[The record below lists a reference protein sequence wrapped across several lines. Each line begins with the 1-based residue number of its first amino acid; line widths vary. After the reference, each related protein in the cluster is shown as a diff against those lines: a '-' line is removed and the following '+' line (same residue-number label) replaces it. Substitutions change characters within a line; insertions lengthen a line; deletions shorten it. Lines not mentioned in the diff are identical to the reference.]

1 MEIKKINVNGRQ
13 YEFVNESRNTRNGFA
28 HDTTLF
34 INNCERV
41 NQTCHYLNRTWEC
54 YRYQTVML
62 KAINTLEGWQI
73 DRLTTKF
80 KNEKG
85 YAKLTAKRKEEL
97 NSILETD
104 ELLKEYKEVKNELR
118 KSLW

>member
-1 MEIKKINVNGRQ
+1 MLKKIDN
-13 YEFVNESRNTRNGFA
+13 YTFVCNSRNTRSGFA
-28 HDTTLF
+28 HDCTLYEGDYE
-34 INNCERV
+34 IATA
-41 NQTCHYLNRTWEC
+41 TCHYINRTWEC

-97 NSILETD
+97 NSILEAD
-104 ELLKEYKEVKNELR
+104 ELLKEYKEVKNELK